1 MTGEEHYR
9 TLSRRKYVDIPEALE
24 LLQLYMRDYGL
35 DGWKAQIYKHIPAIQ
50 AGRCFEEIKLIWLN
64 EVTVSL
70 VSPAKLRDMILHE
83 IAHAL
88 TSNDSAHGKAWQDK
102 ALAIGVSHEHVMS
115 TRVALEEALT
125 GKVARKKKPKT

>member
-1 MTGEEHYR
+1 M
-9 TLSRRKYVDIPEALE
+9 
-24 LLQLYMRDYGL
+24 
-35 DGWKAQIYKHIPAIQ
+35 
-50 AGRCFEEIKLIWLN
+50 
-64 EVTVSL
+64 TVSL

-88 TSNDSAHGKAWQDK
+88 TSNDSAHGKASQDK

-125 GKVARKKKPKT
+125 GKSHVRRSRRLEAGARDSEFTLRVSRRRRQGLRAISVRCSIREKW